1 MTDEPETVTAVK
13 AMQRDQHIRFAM
25 HRLLHK
31 LKDWVRVYPMSKDVE
46 VPDHDIVWHTG
57 IGEEGPDRIVFDAM
71 KATPALWMSALPEGL
86 VIVSR
91 DKLLKVCGVP
101 PVTLDYLV
109 MEASNQIHLQAARM
123 QQEEMEAEYRK
134 RWVRHELP

>member
-1 MTDEPETVTAVK
+1 MADEPATVTAIK

-25 HRLLHK
+25 HRLLDK
-31 LKDWVRVYPMSKDVE
+31 LKDWVRVYPISPDVE
-46 VPDHDIVWHTG
+46 VPDHDIRWAAG
-57 IGEEGPDRIVFDAM
+57 IGAEGPDRIVLDAM

-91 DKLLKVCGVP
+91 DRLEKVCGVP
-101 PVTLDYLV
+101 PVTVDFLV
-109 MEASNQIHLQAARM
+109 MEAGNQIHSQAARM

-134 RWVRHELP
+134 RW